1 MLPFKK
7 ILCPTDFSE
16 PSFEALKAAQEL
28 AQHFSAEL
36 VLVHVVAPVPRVSVT
51 EAPEVPG
58 NPHDLNVPLHMEK
71 LEEES
76 QKRLKKLADERLSK
90 DVRVQQIVVHGRA
103 ADEIVKVA
111 ESERVDLIVLPTHGE
126 TGWGH
131 FFFGS
136 VAEKV
141 VRTAGHPVLVIRAP
155 RQKKK

>member
-16 PSFEALKAAQEL
+16 PSFEALSAAQEL

-36 VLVHVVAPVPRVSVT
+36 VLVHAVAPVPRVSVT
-51 EAPEVPG
+51 EAPEVSG

-71 LEEES
+71 LEEEA

-90 DVRVQQIVVHGRA
+90 DGRVQQIVVHGRA

-111 ESERVDLIVLPTHGE
+111 ESERVDLIVLATHGE
-126 TGWGH
+126 TGWGQ
-131 FFFGS
+131 FLFGS

-141 VRTAGHPVLVIRAP
+141 VRTAGHPVLTIRAP
-155 RQKKK
+155 RRKKN